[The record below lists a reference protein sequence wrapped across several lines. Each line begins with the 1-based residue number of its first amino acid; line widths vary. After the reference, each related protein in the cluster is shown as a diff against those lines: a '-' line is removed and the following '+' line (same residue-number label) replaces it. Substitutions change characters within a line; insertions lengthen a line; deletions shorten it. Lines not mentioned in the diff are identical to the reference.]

1 MAKAHSPL
9 RLEAQLVENAAL
21 AGKQL
26 HRSTAEQIEYWADI
40 GRSVAHVITPDTLL
54 QVTAGLAKVNVEPVV
69 GPTVDPDALFET
81 LEASR
86 AQGTL
91 SDSLTQASLRYQ
103 ASANHPG
110 LLEQI
115 DKDGTITLGQ
125 FRNGRFEAE
134 QGLNAGAA

>member
-54 QVTAGLAKVNVEPVV
+54 QVCAGLAKVRIEPVV
-69 GPTVDPDALFET
+69 GPSVDPDALFDA
-81 LEASR
+81 LENQRAS
-86 AQGTL
+86 G
-91 SDSLTQASLRYQ
+91 SLTDDITSTAIRYQ
-103 ASANHPG
+103 ASTSHPG

-115 DKDGTITLGQ
+115 DRDGSVTLGQ
-125 FRNGRFEAE
+125 FNNGQFQAE
-134 QGLNAGAA
+134 KELNAGAA